1 MPSSGD
7 LRLRTLILAL
17 TALGGIW
24 IALVIQRTHPVPAA
38 AFASGPQPA
47 DFPAPELVRVPGLNR
62 PVAATPLANASRR
75 VRPFTRVPTKQ
86 TPDVHVSL
94 AAGKT
99 TGRTTKSGAAASAT
113 VVVPIDN
120 RSSAVASTPPLEP
133 LEIADAQVVSVT
145 SSSARLTWKTNVPA
159 QAQTAYGFD
168 APTIWTQPSGDSL
181 VEHESLLAGLEF
193 GTTYQ
198 VYLHAIDEWNRATTT
213 TVTITTQGMPDRS
226 VASTNGSQIVVD
238 NRPFFA
244 TAVWGQCSD
253 GFNSNINDGIN
264 LFMGDGC
271 STDESSLPTR
281 LDGRAYSIVNAEN
294 AGTAD
299 GRGLL
304 GWYYPDEWDA
314 FLQSTVTR
322 KDLEQSIAVPQTGRI
337 SFLTLTNHF
346 YSLATPLPQGK
357 GMYPTLMSIPDVVG
371 FDLYPLQVWC
381 RPSYGDVMDAQHE
394 LGVTSGGKPTFQW
407 IEVAPMEHQCKN
419 HKELDPTPATV
430 RAETWLAVAGGAGA
444 IGYFPHHWSTAI
456 GTEIARTNREIKAL
470 SPALLASSSPA
481 SSDVS
486 GVRVSART
494 FNGATYV
501 IAVNTTNTTLQAK
514 ISVEG
519 IGGRSPVI
527 VGGGQVVGADD
538 TGFADNFGPLAAR
551 VYIIPPAGW

>member
-1 MPSSGD
+1 MPSSGE

-24 IALVIQRTHPVPAA
+24 IALVIQRSHPVPAA

-47 DFPAPELVRVPGLNR
+47 DFPAPKLVRIPGLNR
-62 PVAATPLANASRR
+62 PVAAAPIANASPR

-86 TPDVHVSL
+86 TPDAQVSL
-94 AAGKT
+94 AAGRT
-99 TGRTTKSGAAASAT
+99 TGKTTKSGAAPSAA
-113 VVVPIDN
+113 VVVPIDG

-145 SSSARLTWKTNVPA
+145 SSSARLTWNTNVPA
-159 QAQTAYGFD
+159 QAQTAFGLD

-181 VEHESLLAGLEF
+181 VDHESLLAGLEF

-198 VYLHAIDEWNRATTT
+198 VYLHAIDEWNRATTA

-238 NRPFFA
+238 NRVFFP

-271 STDESSLPTR
+271 STEESSLPTR

-294 AGTAD
+294 AGSAD

-314 FLQSTVTR
+314 FLQGTVTR
-322 KDLEQSIAVPQTGRI
+322 QDLEKSIPARQAGRI

-346 YSLATPLPQGK
+346 YSLANALPEGK

-381 RPSYGDVMDAQHE
+381 RPAYGDVMDAQRE
-394 LGVTSGGKPTFQW
+394 LGTTSGKPTFQW
-407 IEVAPMEHQCKN
+407 IEAAPMEHECKN

-444 IGYFPHHWSTAI
+444 IGYFPNHWSTTI
-456 GTEIARTNREIKAL
+456 GTEIARTNSEIKAL
-470 SPALLASSSPA
+470 SPALLASISPA

-501 IAVNTTNTTLQAK
+501 IAVNTTNTSLQAK
-514 ISVEG
+514 ITVDG
-519 IGGRSPVI
+519 IAGRSPVV

-551 VYIIPPAGW
+551 VYILPPAGW